1 MSGLSWKYSGECAG
15 ILTELL
21 YLGRCAADRDPEEP
35 EGLKSPQLSRSL
47 VVRGKQVVSISR

>member
-1 MSGLSWKYSGECAG
+1 MIIVFKGGEWTW

-21 YLGRCAADRDPEEP
+21 YLDRCAADRDPEEP
-35 EGLKSPQLSRSL
+35 EGLKSPQLYRYL